1 LLGALFAGGL
11 VALSWMRST
20 NAQEN
25 AARATAGAE
34 QVIITSTRPATSDKE
49 MTKLVEAALDANRYL
64 DASRVTVTTE
74 NGVVKL
80 DGIVGDVSDLIAA
93 IRISSRVASANGAK
107 RVEESLD
114 MPDFDCGP

>member
-1 LLGALFAGGL
+1 
-11 VALSWMRST
+11 
-20 NAQEN
+20 
-25 AARATAGAE
+25 
-34 QVIITSTRPATSDKE
+34 